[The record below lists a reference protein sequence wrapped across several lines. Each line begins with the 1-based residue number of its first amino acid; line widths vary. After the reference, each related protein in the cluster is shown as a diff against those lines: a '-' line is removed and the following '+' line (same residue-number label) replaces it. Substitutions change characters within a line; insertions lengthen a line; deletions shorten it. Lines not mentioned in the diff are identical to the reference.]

1 MPSESMAA
9 TYIQYD
15 DLWQCETLIADA
27 FGTRDLPRMARGKT
41 EKSSDLRRLM
51 AARLKAAR
59 LAYMENGAEMA
70 RVLGISPQTLN
81 AYERGRNFPD
91 EQFLVRFCNLT
102 GCPTDWIL
110 RGRMTATMSADMAA
124 RIGHFAPALVPGL
137 ERGLAAS
144 GEETAGVATW
154 AAADVDA

>member
-1 MPSESMAA
+1 MH
-9 TYIQYD
+9 IQYD
-15 DLWQCETLIADA
+15 DAWQCETLIAEA
-27 FGTRDLPRMARGKT
+27 PRMGEAPRMARGKT

-70 RVLGISPQTLN
+70 RVLGVTPQTLN
-81 AYERGRNFPD
+81 SYERGRNFPD

-102 GCPTDWIL
+102 GCPTDWIF
-110 RGRMTATMSADMAA
+110 RGLMSAAMSAEMAA

-137 ERGLAAS
+137 ERGLAAAEGS
-144 GEETAGVATW
+144 AGAETS
-154 AAADVDA
+154 AAASAGAEA

>member
-1 MPSESMAA
+1 MH
-9 TYIQYD
+9 IQYD
-15 DLWQCETLIADA
+15 DAWQCETLIAEA
-27 FGTRDLPRMARGKT
+27 PRMGEAPRMARGKT

-70 RVLGISPQTLN
+70 RVLGVTPQTLN
-81 AYERGRNFPD
+81 SYERGRNFPD

-102 GCPTDWIL
+102 GCPTDWIF
-110 RGRMTATMSADMAA
+110 RGLMSAEMAA

-137 ERGLAAS
+137 ERGLAAAE
-144 GEETAGVATW
+144 GPAGAETS
-154 AAADVDA
+154 AAASAGAEA